1 MLKKYVR
8 DENHIITNFSDI
20 ELQSDLTYEEKPIR
34 ILARENKTLRNK
46 EIPLV
51 NVLWRNQG
59 SEQATWETEKEMA
72 RKYPSLFVK

>member
-8 DENHIITNFSDI
+8 DENHIITNFSDL

-46 EIPLV
+46 EIP
-51 NVLWRNQG
+51 W
-59 SEQATWETEKEMA
+59 
-72 RKYPSLFVK
+72 